1 MLRVLQSPY
10 IRALKFIHKIPIV
23 NNMKGR
29 VTLIALLLTLTSAV
43 SASAAS
49 GAVRLSAHSYCGS
62 RCGQVAAIH
71 GAGTLQQWGTGVTYG
86 TVGQGTIAI
95 RDRSNN
101 GHRDFSVGGWERKWA
116 KDGFVYYSG
125 KGMSYQASTTWTVK
139 ITASWGASTT
149 TTAVGRGYIK
159 RRHQEPGLAG
169 HPLDAR
175 QRPQPQPVAALADG
189 RQVVH
194 DRSLTP
200 RLARR
205 LR

>member
-95 RDRSNN
+95 QRPQQQRPPRLQRRRLGAQVDEERLHLLLRQ
-101 GHRDFSVGGWERKWA
+101 GHVLPGVDHV
-116 KDGFVYYSG
+116 DG
-125 KGMSYQASTTWTVK
+125 QDHRRL
-139 ITASWGASTT
+139 
-149 TTAVGRGYIK
+149 GRVDHDHRGRPRIHPG
-159 RRHQEPGLAG
+159 RHQEHAWLDTHWTLGSGLSPSQWPHWPTAG
-169 HPLDAR
+169 KSFTIGH
-175 QRPQPQPVAALADG
+175 
-189 RQVVH
+189 
-194 DRSLTP
+194 
-200 RLARR
+200 
-205 LR
+205 

>member
-95 RDRSNN
+95 QRPQQQRPPRLQRRRLGAQVDEGRLRLLLRQGHVLPGLDHVDGQDHRRLGRVDHDHARS
-101 GHRDFSVGGWERKWA
+101 
-116 KDGFVYYSG
+116 
-125 KGMSYQASTTWTVK
+125 AS
-139 ITASWGASTT
+139 
-149 TTAVGRGYIK
+149 GYIK
-159 RRHQEPGLAG
+159 GAAKNNAWLDTHWTLGSGRSPSQWPHWPTAG
-169 HPLDAR
+169 KSFAIGH
-175 QRPQPQPVAALADG
+175 
-189 RQVVH
+189 
-194 DRSLTP
+194 
-200 RLARR
+200 
-205 LR
+205 

>member
-95 RDRSNN
+95 SDRSNN
-101 GHRDFSVGGWERKWA
+101 GRRDFSVGGWERRWTKN
-116 KDGFVYYSG
+116 GFTYFSG
-125 KGMSYQASTTWTVK
+125 KGMSYQAWTSWKVK
-139 ITASWGASTT
+139 ITAAWGASTT
-149 TTAVGRGYIK
+149 TTAFGGGYIK
-159 RRHQEPGLAG
+159 FGGGYFNGAAKNRAWLDSHWTLGSGLSPSQWPHWPTAG
-169 HPLDAR
+169 KSFAIGH
-175 QRPQPQPVAALADG
+175 
-189 RQVVH
+189 
-194 DRSLTP
+194 
-200 RLARR
+200 
-205 LR
+205 

>member
-29 VTLIALLLTLTSAV
+29 VTLLALLLTLTSAV
-43 SASAAS
+43 SAS

-149 TTAVGRGYIK
+149 TTAVGSGYIRGATK
-159 RRHQEPGLAG
+159 NNAWLDTHWTLSSGLSPSQWPHWPTAG
-169 HPLDAR
+169 KSFAIGH
-175 QRPQPQPVAALADG
+175 
-189 RQVVH
+189 
-194 DRSLTP
+194 
-200 RLARR
+200 
-205 LR
+205 

>member
-1 MLRVLQSPY
+1 
-10 IRALKFIHKIPIV
+10 
-23 NNMKGR
+23 MKGR
-29 VTLIALLLTLTSAV
+29 VTLIALLMTLTSTV
-43 SASAAS
+43 VASSAS

-71 GAGTLQQWGTGVTYG
+71 GAGTLQQWGSGVTYG

-101 GHRDFSVGGWERKWA
+101 GHRDFSVGGWEHTWA

-149 TTAVGRGYIK
+149 TTAFGGGYIK
-159 RRHQEPGLAG
+159 GPATTPAWLDTHWTLGSGLSPSQWPHWPQAG
-169 HPLDAR
+169 KSFSI
-175 QRPQPQPVAALADG
+175 G
-189 RQVVH
+189 R
-194 DRSLTP
+194 
-200 RLARR
+200 
-205 LR
+205 

>member
-62 RCGQVAAIH
+62 RCGQVAANH
-71 GAGTLQQWGTGVTYG
+71 GAGTLLQWGTGVTTG

-95 RDRSNN
+95 SDRSHN
-101 GHRDFSVGGWERKWA
+101 GRRDFSVGGWERRWTKN
-116 KDGFVYYSG
+116 GFTYFSG

-139 ITASWGASTT
+139 ITAAWGASTT
-149 TTAVGRGYIK
+149 TTALGRGYIQGATK
-159 RRHQEPGLAG
+159 NNAWLDTHWTLGSGLSPSQWPHWPTAG
-169 HPLDAR
+169 KSFSIGH
-175 QRPQPQPVAALADG
+175 
-189 RQVVH
+189 
-194 DRSLTP
+194 
-200 RLARR
+200 
-205 LR
+205 

>member
-62 RCGQVAAIH
+62 RCGQVAAVH

-95 RDRSNN
+95 LDRSNN
-101 GHRDFSVGGWERKWA
+101 GHRDFSVGGWERKWT
-116 KDGFVYYSG
+116 KNGFIYYSG

-149 TTAVGRGYIK
+149 TTAVGRGYIQG
-159 RRHQEPGLAG
+159 RDQEQRVAG
-169 HPLDAR
+169 HALDAR

-200 RLARR
+200 RPARR

>member
-29 VTLIALLLTLTSAV
+29 VTLIALLLTLASAV

-71 GAGTLQQWGTGVTYG
+71 GAGTLQQSGTGVTNG

-101 GHRDFSVGGWERKWA
+101 GHRDFSVGGWERKWT

-125 KGMSYQASTTWTVK
+125 KGMSYQAWDHVD
-139 ITASWGASTT
+139 GQDHRLL
-149 TTAVGRGYIK
+149 GRVDHDH
-159 RRHQEPGLAG
+159 R
-169 HPLDAR
+169 
-175 QRPQPQPVAALADG
+175 G
-189 RQVVH
+189 R
-194 DRSLTP
+194 
-200 RLARR
+200 RR
-205 LR
+205 LHQGRHSRASAWLDSHWTLGSGLSPSQWPHWPTAGKSFTIGH

>member
-49 GAVRLSAHSYCGS
+49 GSVRLSAHSYCGS

-101 GHRDFSVGGWERKWA
+101 GHRDFSVGGWERKWT
-116 KDGFVYYSG
+116 KNGFVYYSG
-125 KGMSYQASTTWTVK
+125 KGMSYLASTTWTVK

-149 TTAVGRGYIK
+149 TTAVGRGYIRGATK
-159 RRHQEPGLAG
+159 NNAWLDTHWTLGSGLSPSQWPHWPTAG
-169 HPLDAR
+169 KSFAISR
-175 QRPQPQPVAALADG
+175 
-189 RQVVH
+189 
-194 DRSLTP
+194 
-200 RLARR
+200 
-205 LR
+205 

>member
-10 IRALKFIHKIPIV
+10 IRALKFTHKIPIV

-62 RCGQVAAIH
+62 RCGQVAANH
-71 GAGTLQQWGTGVTYG
+71 GAGTLLQWGTGVTTG

-95 RDRSNN
+95 SDRSHN
-101 GHRDFSVGGWERKWA
+101 GRRDFSVGGWERRWTKN
-116 KDGFVYYSG
+116 GFTYFSG

-149 TTAVGRGYIK
+149 TTAVGHGYIK
-159 RRHQEPGLAG
+159 GATKNNAWLDTHWTLGSGLSPSQWPHWPTAG
-169 HPLDAR
+169 KSFTIGH
-175 QRPQPQPVAALADG
+175 
-189 RQVVH
+189 
-194 DRSLTP
+194 
-200 RLARR
+200 
-205 LR
+205 

>member
-101 GHRDFSVGGWERKWA
+101 GHRDFSVGGWEHRWA

-139 ITASWGASTT
+139 ITAAWGASTT
-149 TTAVGRGYIK
+149 TTAVGRGYIQGATK
-159 RRHQEPGLAG
+159 NRRLAG

-200 RLARR
+200 RPARR